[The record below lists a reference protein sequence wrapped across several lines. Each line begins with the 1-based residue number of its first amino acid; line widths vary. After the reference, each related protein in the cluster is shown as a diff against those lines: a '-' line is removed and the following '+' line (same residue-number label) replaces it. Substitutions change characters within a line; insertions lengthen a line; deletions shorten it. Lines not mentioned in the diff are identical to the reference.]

1 MKILKTN
8 FQFFKYVIPWKVWL
22 IVFIISKSVVSNGMA
37 DTFIICHDC
46 FWAKTFGAWIRL
58 LTCSR
63 MELISFYLLLMS
75 YFSSLFSVSKSL
87 ILVYKLSTVPW
98 SILVEV
104 FQIFADVSDS
114 FFMVWSSYM
123 KNYFKAMILSNSFAS
138 SESSCEL
145 NDELITEFEWNGRGV
160 EGVTNDPIFGIAIAA
175 SDMWFGMTRFIVALI

>member
-1 MKILKTN
+1 
-8 FQFFKYVIPWKVWL
+8 
-22 IVFIISKSVVSNGMA
+22 
-37 DTFIICHDC
+37 
-46 FWAKTFGAWIRL
+46 
-58 LTCSR
+58 
-63 MELISFYLLLMS
+63 MS

-114 FFMVWSSYM
+114 FFMVWSSHM
-123 KNYFKAMILSNSFAS
+123 KNYFIAIVLSDSFAS

-160 EGVTNDPIFGIAIAA
+160 EGVTNDSIFGIAIAA
-175 SDMWFGMTRFIVALI
+175 SDMWFGMTGFIVVLI